1 MAAKRKYPVGI
12 QSFEKIRKDGYL
24 YVDKTP
30 LIYKIITEGCPYF
43 LSRPRRFGKSLLIS
57 TLAAIFEGRR
67 ELFEAFTSKDG
78 VEQPQLFIATTDWDW
93 QPRPVFRF
101 DFSAGDMVSIEQLDR
116 HIDHVL
122 SEYENLYGITPKYT
136 DSNIRMIDLLR
147 SAHKQTGHRA
157 VVLVDEYDNFI
168 LHSLGDEEK
177 VAQARHR
184 FQNLFG
190 PLKSEDDHLKLVFI
204 TGISRFSQMGIF
216 SKLNNLQNISMIPAF
231 DTLCGISEEELTTQ
245 MRPDIEML
253 AEANGQSYE
262 SQLEELKRMYDG
274 YHFSRKM
281 TDIYNPFSLVNVF
294 WSQELD
300 SYWFASGTSRA
311 VIELLGNMPPV
322 SIDSINNVHCEAS
335 AFDAAFD
342 NYASP
347 LPLLYQS
354 GYLTIKDYDRDIND
368 YTLGFPNLEVS
379 KGFAE
384 CLYYH
389 ITHRQFAADADKS
402 SLLRAYKIF
411 QRDNDLSQFMEA
423 IKAFFSGLP
432 YKWENDNRNE
442 HYYHALLYT
451 LMVSFGADVRAE
463 EMTSKGQS
471 DIVLLMP
478 KGIYVMEVKYD
489 DTVEAALAQIDD
501 RGYAKKYM
509 LDGRP
514 VTKVGIAFSSS
525 ERSITD
531 WGVSE

>member
-101 DFSAGDMVSIEQLDR
+101 DFSAGDMVSVEQLDR

-122 SEYENLYGITPKYT
+122 SEYENLYGITPKYR

-262 SQLEELKRMYDG
+262 SHLEELKRMYDG

-281 TDIYNPFSLVNVF
+281 TDVYNPYSILSVF
-294 WSQELD
+294 EFKDLRD
-300 SYWFASGTSRA
+300 YWITS
-311 VIELLGNMPPV
+311 VT
-322 SIDSINNVHCEAS
+322 SS
-335 AFDAAFD
+335 AFIDMLSLMPKVTVDVLNNLHYDSWAF
-342 NYASP
+342 NTSFYICYSP

-354 GYLTIKDYDRDIND
+354 GFLTIKDYNRELSE
-368 YTLGFPNLEVS
+368 YTIGFPNLEVS
-379 KGFAE
+379 KGFTD
-384 CLYYH
+384 CLC
-389 ITHRQFAADADKS
+389 Q
-402 SLLRAYKIF
+402 
-411 QRDNDLSQFMEA
+411 
-423 IKAFFSGLP
+423 
-432 YKWENDNRNE
+432 
-442 HYYHALLYT
+442 
-451 LMVSFGADVRAE
+451 
-463 EMTSKGQS
+463 
-471 DIVLLMP
+471 
-478 KGIYVMEVKYD
+478 YV
-489 DTVEAALAQIDD
+489 I
-501 RGYAKKYM
+501 
-509 LDGRP
+509 
-514 VTKVGIAFSSS
+514 
-525 ERSITD
+525 RS
-531 WGVSE
+531 